1 MATHWWICRPKL
13 STKCCVMK
21 LIQKN
26 ADTNEATLVAVTAA
40 ALVERVV
47 HKVPEVE
54 NKTLGRRLG
63 DSENRTTK

>member
-1 MATHWWICRPKL
+1 
-13 STKCCVMK
+13 MK

-26 ADTNEATLVAVTAA
+26 ADTNEATLVAVKAA

-54 NKTLGRRLG
+54 NKTLGRTLG
-63 DSENRTTK
+63 DSEGRTTK

>member
-40 ALVERVV
+40 ELVERVV
-47 HKVPEVE
+47 YKVPEVE
-54 NKTLGRRLG
+54 NKTLGRTLG
-63 DSENRTTK
+63 DSEGRTTK